1 MARTKTTWQP
11 GQGGKP
17 KGAKDE
23 VPRSFKASIRAVY
36 EKLQDERPELF
47 VNAIERGLMSRR
59 PKEAFP
65 YVKLYAELIGE
76 MKQQV
81 ELTGS
86 LNVEQADALALRTR
100 TVLDELA
107 ARLAS
112 GSSLTAGV
120 AEAGEK

>member
-1 MARTKTTWQP
+1 MARTRTTWKP
-11 GQGGKP
+11 GEGGKP

-36 EKLQDERPELF
+36 EKLQHERPEMF
-47 VNAIERGLMSRR
+47 VNAIERGLTSRR

-65 YVKLYAELIGE
+65 YVKLFAELLGE

-81 ELTGS
+81 EVSGALDVT
-86 LNVEQADALALRTR
+86 QARESISSR
-100 TVLDELA
+100 I

-112 GSSLTAGV
+112 RIGTGDVARGSD
-120 AEAGEK
+120 

>member
-1 MARTKTTWQP
+1 MARTKTTWKP

-47 VNAIERGLMSRR
+47 INAIERGLLSRR

-81 ELTGS
+81 EVSGTLDVGQVRES
-86 LNVEQADALALRTR
+86 IAGKLAG
-100 TVLDELA
+100 LA
-107 ARLAS
+107 ARIGT
-112 GSSLTAGV
+112 GSV
-120 AEAGEK
+120 ARKPE

>member
-1 MARTKTTWQP
+1 MARTKTTWGP

-36 EKLQDERPELF
+36 EKIQHEKPELF
-47 VNAIERGLMSRR
+47 VTAIERGLMSRR

-65 YVKLYAELIGE
+65 FVKLYAELIGE

-81 ELTGS
+81 ELTGANGGPIATVDLAS
-86 LNVEQADALALRTR
+86 LSNETIERILAETDAHADAT
-100 TVLDELA
+100 E
-107 ARLAS
+107 S
-112 GSSLTAGV
+112 
-120 AEAGEK
+120 

>member
-1 MARTKTTWQP
+1 MARTKTTWKP
-11 GQGGKP
+11 GEGGKP

-36 EKLQDERPELF
+36 EKIQHERPELF
-47 VNAIERGLMSRR
+47 VTAIERGLMSRR

-81 ELTGS
+81 ELTGNLEIDHAHARES
-86 LNVEQADALALRTR
+86 IASRI
-100 TVLDELA
+100 
-107 ARLAS
+107 ARLTPGGGTGILDS
-112 GSSLTAGV
+112 GS
-120 AEAGEK
+120 

>member
-1 MARTKTTWQP
+1 MARTKTTWKP

-36 EKLQDERPELF
+36 EKLQHEKPELF
-47 VNAIERGLMSRR
+47 VNAIERGLTSRR

-65 YVKLYAELIGE
+65 FVRLYAELIGE

-81 ELTGS
+81 ELTGN
-86 LNVEQADALALRTR
+86 LNVEQQDAFALRTR

-112 GSSLTAGV
+112 GSSFAAGV
-120 AEAGEK
+120 AEEGKK